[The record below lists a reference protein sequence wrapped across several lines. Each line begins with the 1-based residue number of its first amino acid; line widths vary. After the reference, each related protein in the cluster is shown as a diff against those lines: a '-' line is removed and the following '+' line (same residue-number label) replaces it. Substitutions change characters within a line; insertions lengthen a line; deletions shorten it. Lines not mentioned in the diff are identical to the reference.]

1 MERIGE
7 IETRLGELVKELD
20 DGGNILS
27 GLTRMDMSSSDLV
40 KEKELPLY
48 SCFTKQRL

>member
-1 MERIGE
+1 MERVGKLE
-7 IETRLGELVKELD
+7 IRLSELVEELD
-20 DGGNILS
+20 NGKDILS

-40 KEKELPLY
+40 KEEELSLY